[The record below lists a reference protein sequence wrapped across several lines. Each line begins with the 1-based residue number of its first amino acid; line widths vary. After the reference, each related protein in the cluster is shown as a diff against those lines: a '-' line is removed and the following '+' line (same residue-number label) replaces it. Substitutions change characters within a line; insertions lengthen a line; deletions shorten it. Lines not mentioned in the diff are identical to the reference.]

1 MRAVR
6 VASAG
11 VRVVDR
17 PRPAGGEPVRVAA
30 VGICG
35 SDLHLAAQG
44 VPVTLGHE
52 IAGYTAAGDPVAV
65 HPMQSCRMCPACRGG
80 LPQLCDR
87 AGAVIAG
94 VGLDGGMAEWVPAP
108 PGSLLPLPDD
118 LDAKDGCLV
127 EPTAVSVHGLRRVGL
142 QAGESVCIIG
152 CGSIG
157 LTAVAAAQHVGASV
171 TVVARYRHQQDAAA
185 AFGAR
190 VLTDATSASAGAF
203 DLVVDAA
210 GSTEALRGATEL
222 ARSGGRVLTLATYWD
237 PVVELDT
244 TPLLRREVS
253 IVPSRMYGAL
263 GPGSDFSA
271 AAELLALRPE
281 VATVLISHRFPLSE
295 AVAAFALMADRSRP
309 KLKVV
314 LEP

>member
-1 MRAVR
+1 M
-6 VASAG
+6 
-11 VRVVDR
+11 
-17 PRPAGGEPVRVAA
+17 RVAA

-35 SDLHLAAQG
+35 SDLHLAGQG

-52 IAGYTAAGDPVAV
+52 IAGYAAGDGPVAV
-65 HPMQSCRMCPACRGG
+65 HPMRACRTCLACRRG
-80 LPQLCDR
+80 LTQLCDQ
-87 AGAVIAG
+87 AGALIAG
-94 VGLDGGMAEWVPAP
+94 VGLDGGMAEWVTAP
-108 PGSLLPLPDD
+108 PESLLPLPDD
-118 LDAKDGCLV
+118 LDVKDGCLV
-127 EPTAVSVHGLRRVGL
+127 EPTAVSVHGLRRAGL
-142 QAGESVCIIG
+142 QAGESVGIIG
-152 CGSIG
+152 GGSIG
-157 LTAVAAAQHVGASV
+157 LTAAAAAQHAGASV

-185 AFGAR
+185 ALGAR
-190 VLTDATSASAGAF
+190 VLTDATSAGAGPF
-203 DLVVDAA
+203 DLAVDAA
-210 GSTEALRGATEL
+210 GSTEALRCATQL

-244 TPLLRREVS
+244 TPLVRREVS
-253 IVPSRMYGAL
+253 VVPSRMYGAL

-271 AAELLALRPE
+271 AADLLAARPE

>member
-1 MRAVR
+1 M
-6 VASAG
+6 
-11 VRVVDR
+11 
-17 PRPAGGEPVRVAA
+17 
-30 VGICG
+30 
-35 SDLHLAAQG
+35 
-44 VPVTLGHE
+44 
-52 IAGYTAAGDPVAV
+52 
-65 HPMQSCRMCPACRGG
+65 
-80 LPQLCDR
+80 
-87 AGAVIAG
+87 
-94 VGLDGGMAEWVPAP
+94 
-108 PGSLLPLPDD
+108 
-118 LDAKDGCLV
+118 
-127 EPTAVSVHGLRRVGL
+127 
-142 QAGESVCIIG
+142 
-152 CGSIG
+152 
-157 LTAVAAAQHVGASV
+157 AAAQHVGASV

-185 AFGAR
+185 ALGAR

-222 ARSGGRVLTLATYWD
+222 ARSGGRVLTLATYWN

-295 AVAAFALMADRSRP
+295 AAAAFALMADRSRP